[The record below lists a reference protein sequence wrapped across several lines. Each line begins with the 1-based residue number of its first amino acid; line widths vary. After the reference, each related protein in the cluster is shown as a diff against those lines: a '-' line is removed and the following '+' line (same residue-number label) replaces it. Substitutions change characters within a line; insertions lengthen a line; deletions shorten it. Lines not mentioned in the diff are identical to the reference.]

1 MAARQPSPRHDDG
14 QPHVAPI
21 APCENRPLVPQPR
34 VAARKLAIVPVTPF
48 EHRTSPSRSANAHG
62 GARGHR
68 RPGRRPRPHRGRT
81 AKFGATA
88 EQKIFLTH
96 GHIDHCGGTAEPA
109 ARLGIPV
116 EGPQREDAF
125 WIDQLPEQGRR
136 FGFPQLAAFTP
147 DRWLEGGDT
156 VQFGEQTLEVRYCP
170 GHTPGHVV
178 FFHRAL
184 RVAFVGDVLFQGSI
198 GRTDFPRGDLDTLI
212 ESITTQLWPLGDDVT
227 FVPGH
232 GPTSTFGEE
241 RASNPYVGDA
251 ALAR

>member
-1 MAARQPSPRHDDG
+1 MK
-14 QPHVAPI
+14 V
-21 APCENRPLVPQPR
+21 
-34 VAARKLAIVPVTPF
+34 AIVPVTPF
-48 EHRTSPSRSANAHG
+48 EQNCSILVCERTKRAAIVDPG
-62 GARGHR
+62 GDLDRIEAAL
-68 RPGRRPRPHRGRT
+68 

-88 EQKIFLTH
+88 EKIFLTH
-96 GHIDHCGGTAEPA
+96 GHIDHCGGTAELA